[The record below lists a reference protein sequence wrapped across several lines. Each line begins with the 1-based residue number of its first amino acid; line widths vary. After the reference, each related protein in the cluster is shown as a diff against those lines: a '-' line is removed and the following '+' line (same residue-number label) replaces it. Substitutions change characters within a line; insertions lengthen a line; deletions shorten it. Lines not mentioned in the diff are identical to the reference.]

1 MFLSG
6 LKSCNSSCT
15 PPQII
20 TFNTPFSN
28 VEDISNL
35 IILNQNLNQT
45 SIAFNEFEKI
55 SMECQVSY
63 SEDELSFAYSIDGTC
78 WSCYMN
84 VDDIFKSLSNST
96 SDFFLRI
103 KVDGPVSGILKKD
116 FSSESLNIYNDWS
129 ISLMSGFNFS
139 YTCTLSN
146 SNLYNPYANMDCAI
160 QLQTQLA
167 ETVSCMFGIQ
177 AYYFQVNG
185 VNSSADV
192 TFKEYALYNVASVKQ
207 IKLMVTDGTMPSS
220 RPEFSDLGLDF
231 QTDWEVEITKGTF
244 ATAFGATAQPSEGD
258 FVYIPMMKRMWSV
271 SGAWEEKN
279 QSLMWV
285 GTSFKLTLVKYQDDS
300 SIDKGNVETIVN
312 DIVKTKYEDLFG
324 DEEDLD
330 SGIESAP
337 LIQQTPSN
345 LSPVFESD
353 CCRKFVSTFVLNC
366 VKNANTNNTNNT
378 GNTLY
383 YKGTQICDSF
393 YDMTQVDS
401 SIVISKENSIGLIY
415 QRQFC
420 GSEFSLSFL
429 INVSGYVETFPS
441 QLKVISIGDISVILE
456 KQKNNNLYIIKTKN
470 LKVEIEPNNWYFIVL
485 RGSKTMNTSNLI
497 CAKYK
502 YPDNLPIYKLQKFH
516 YYFDIDGAEVVS
528 DTFSEEFDVES
539 KSEVKV
545 SHFPGCLSNVK
556 LLNIY
561 NDNLSELLMQ
571 NPTNQHLLINDTA
584 LPFLSLRG
592 VNQY

>member
-1 MFLSG
+1 MFLRG
-6 LKSCNSSCT
+6 LTSCNGSCT

-28 VEDISNL
+28 VENISNL
-35 IILNQNLNQT
+35 IILNQNLNRI
-45 SIAFNEFEKI
+45 SIDFDEFEKI
-55 SMECQVSY
+55 SQECKVSY
-63 SEDELSFAYSIDGTC
+63 SEDELTFAYSMDGVC
-78 WSCYMN
+78 WSCYMA
-84 VDDIFKSLSNST
+84 VDDVFKSLSNST

-103 KVDGPVSGILKKD
+103 KVVGPVSGIFQKD
-116 FSSESLNIYNDWS
+116 FSSGSLSIYTDWS

-139 YTCTLSN
+139 YTCTSSN

-192 TFKEYALYNVASVKQ
+192 TFKEYALYNVTSVKQ
-207 IKLMVTDGTMPSS
+207 IKLMITDGAMPSS

-231 QTDWEVEITKGTF
+231 QTDWEVEVTKGTF
-244 ATAFGATAQPSEGD
+244 ATAFGATAQPNEGD

-285 GTSFKLTLVKYQDDS
+285 GTSFKLTLVKYQDDT
-300 SIDKGNVETIVN
+300 SINKENVETIIN

-324 DEEDLD
+324 DEEGLD
-330 SGIESAP
+330 SGIESAQ
-337 LIQQTPSN
+337 LIQQAPSN

-353 CCRKFVSTFVLNC
+353 SCRRFVSNFVLNC
-366 VKNANTNNTNNT
+366 VKNANTNNSNRAN
-378 GNTLY
+378 NTLY

-393 YDMTQVDS
+393 YDMTQIDPS
-401 SIVISKENSIGLIY
+401 LTLPKENSIGLIY

-420 GSEFSLSFL
+420 GYEFSLSFL
-429 INVSGYVETFPS
+429 INVSNYDESFAD
-441 QLKVISIGDISVILE
+441 QLEVISMGNILVILE
-456 KQKNNNLYIIKTKN
+456 KQKNTNLYIIKTKN

-502 YPDNLPIYKLQKFH
+502 YPDNLPIYKLQKYH
-516 YYFDIDGAEVVS
+516 YYFDIDGAETVS
-528 DTFSEEFDVES
+528 NTFSTEFETDS
-539 KSEVKV
+539 KTAVKV

-584 LPFLSLRG
+584 LPFIGLNG

>member
-6 LKSCNSSCT
+6 LKSCNGSCT

-28 VEDISNL
+28 VENISNL
-35 IILNQNLNQT
+35 IILNQNLNRV
-45 SIAFNEFEKI
+45 SIDFDEFEKI
-55 SMECQVSY
+55 SLRCQVYY
-63 SEDELSFAYSIDGTC
+63 SEDELSFAYSMDETC
-78 WSCYMN
+78 WSCYMT
-84 VDDIFKSLSNST
+84 VDEIFKSLSNST

-103 KVDGPVSGILKKD
+103 KVNGPVSGIFQKD
-116 FSSESLNIYNDWS
+116 LSTGTLNIYNDWS

-139 YTCTLSN
+139 YTCASSN

-192 TFKEYALYNVASVKQ
+192 TFKEYALYNVTSVKQ
-207 IKLMVTDGTMPSS
+207 IKLMITDGTMPSS

-244 ATAFGATAQPSEGD
+244 ATAFGTTAQPAEGD

-271 SGAWEEKN
+271 TGAWEEKN
-279 QSLMWV
+279 QSLMWI
-285 GTSFKLTLVKYQDDS
+285 GTNFKLTLVKYQDDAS
-300 SIDKGNVETIVN
+300 VNKENVETIVN

-324 DEEDLD
+324 DEEGLD
-330 SGIESAP
+330 SGIESTQ
-337 LIQQTPSN
+337 LIQQTSSN

-353 CCRKFVSTFVLNC
+353 SCRRSVSNFVLNC
-366 VKNANTNNTNNT
+366 VKNANTNNSSNAN
-378 GNTLY
+378 NTLY
-383 YKGTQICDSF
+383 YQGTQICDSF
-393 YDMTQVDS
+393 YDMNQVDPS
-401 SIVISKENSIGLIY
+401 LVESKANSIGLIY

-429 INVSGYVETFPS
+429 INVSNYDELFS
-441 QLKVISIGDISVILE
+441 DQLEVISIGNISVILE

-502 YPDNLPIYKLQKFH
+502 YPDNLPIYKLQKYH

-528 DTFSEEFDVES
+528 STFSIEFDVDT

-584 LPFLSLRG
+584 LPFLGLNG

>member
-1 MFLSG
+1 MLLSG
-6 LKSCNSSCT
+6 LKSCNGSCT

-35 IILNQNLNQT
+35 IILKQNLNRT
-45 SIAFNEFEKI
+45 SIDFDEFEEI
-55 SMECQVSY
+55 SSNCQVSY
-63 SEDELSFAYSIDGTC
+63 SDSELSFAYSMDGTC
-78 WSCYMN
+78 WSCYMD
-84 VDDIFKSLSNST
+84 VDSIFKSLSSSI

-103 KVDGPVSGILKKD
+103 KVVGPVTEILKKD
-116 FSSESLNIYNDWS
+116 FSAGTLNAYADWS

-139 YTCTLSN
+139 YTCSSVN

-160 QLQTQLA
+160 QLQTQLT

-177 AYYFQVNG
+177 AYYFMASG

-192 TFKEYALYNVASVKQ
+192 TFKEYALYNVSNVKQ
-207 IKLMVTDGTMPSS
+207 IKLMITDGTMPSS

-271 SGAWEEKN
+271 NGAWEEKN

-285 GTSFKLTLVKYQDDS
+285 GTSFKLTLVKYQDDT
-300 SIDKGNVETIVN
+300 SINKENVENIVN

-324 DEEDLD
+324 DEEGLD

-337 LIQQTPSN
+337 LVQQTPSN
-345 LSPVFESD
+345 FVPVFESD
-353 CCRKFVSTFVLNC
+353 SCRKFVSNFLLNA
-366 VKNANTNNTNNT
+366 VKNANTNNSTSAN
-378 GNTLY
+378 NTLY

-393 YDMTQVDS
+393 YDMTQIDS
-401 SIVISKENSIGLIY
+401 SSVNLKENSVGLIY

-429 INVSGYVETFPS
+429 INVSNYGEQFS
-441 QLKVISIGDISVILE
+441 DQLEMISIDGLSVVLE
-456 KQKNNNLYIIKTKN
+456 KQKNHNLYIIKTKN
-470 LKVEIEPNNWYFIVL
+470 LKVTIEPNSWYFIAL
-485 RGSKTMNTSNLI
+485 RGSKTMNTINLI

-502 YPDNLPIYKLQKFH
+502 YPDNLPIYKLQKYH
-516 YYFDIDGAEVVS
+516 YYFDIDGAEIVS
-528 DTFSEEFDVES
+528 DTFFEEFNVES

-545 SHFPGCLSNVK
+545 RHFPGCLSNVK

-584 LPFLSLRG
+584 LPFLGLNG

>member
-1 MFLSG
+1 MFLSD
-6 LKSCNSSCT
+6 LKSCNGSCT

-28 VEDISNL
+28 VENISNL
-35 IILNQNLNQT
+35 IILNQNLNRV
-45 SIAFNEFEKI
+45 SIDFDEFEKI
-55 SMECQVSY
+55 SLKSQVYY
-63 SEDELSFAYSIDGTC
+63 SEDELSFAYSMDGTC
-78 WSCYMN
+78 WSCYMD
-84 VDDIFKSLSNST
+84 VDSVFKSLSNST

-103 KVDGPVSGILKKD
+103 KVNGPVVGIFQKD
-116 FSSESLNIYNDWS
+116 FSSGSLNIYNDWS

-139 YTCTLSN
+139 YTCTSSN

-185 VNSSADV
+185 VNSSTDV

-207 IKLMVTDGTMPSS
+207 IKLMITDGAMPSS

-244 ATAFGATAQPSEGD
+244 ATAFGTTAQPSEGD

-271 SGAWEEKN
+271 SGVWEEKN

-285 GTSFKLTLVKYQDDS
+285 GTSFKLTLVKYQDDAS
-300 SIDKGNVETIVN
+300 VNKENVATIVN

-324 DEEDLD
+324 DEEGLD
-330 SGIESAP
+330 SGIESAQ
-337 LIQQTPSN
+337 LIQQTSSN

-353 CCRKFVSTFVLNC
+353 SCRRSASNFVLNC
-366 VKNANTNNTNNT
+366 VKNANTNNSSNAN
-378 GNTLY
+378 NTLY
-383 YKGTQICDSF
+383 YQGTQICDSF

-401 SIVISKENSIGLIY
+401 SLVMSKENSTGLIY

-429 INVSGYVETFPS
+429 INVSNYNETFS
-441 QLKVISIGDISVILE
+441 DQLEVISIGHISIILE

-470 LKVEIEPNNWYFIVL
+470 LKVEIEPNSWYFIVL

-502 YPDNLPIYKLQKFH
+502 YPDNLPIYKLQKYH
-516 YYFDIDGAEVVS
+516 YYFDIDGAEAVS
-528 DTFSEEFDVES
+528 STFSIEFDVDT

-584 LPFLSLRG
+584 LPFLGLNG

>member
-1 MFLSG
+1 MFLRG
-6 LKSCNSSCT
+6 LKSCNGSCT

-28 VEDISNL
+28 VENISNL
-35 IILNQNLNQT
+35 IILNQNLNRT
-45 SIAFNEFEKI
+45 SIDFDEFEKI
-55 SMECQVSY
+55 SQECKVSY
-63 SEDELSFAYSIDGTC
+63 SEDELTFAYSMDGAC
-78 WSCYMN
+78 WSCYMA
-84 VDDIFKSLSNST
+84 VDDVFKSLSNST

-103 KVDGPVSGILKKD
+103 KVVGPVSGIFQKD
-116 FSSESLNIYNDWS
+116 FSSGSLNTYNDWS

-139 YTCTLSN
+139 YTCASSN

-177 AYYFQVNG
+177 AYYFQTNG
-185 VNSSADV
+185 VNSSVDV

-207 IKLMVTDGTMPSS
+207 IKLMITDGTMPSS

-231 QTDWEVEITKGTF
+231 QTDWEVEVTKGTF
-244 ATAFGATAQPSEGD
+244 ATAFGADAQPTEGD
-258 FVYIPMMKRMWSV
+258 FVYIPMMKRMWTV

-285 GTSFKLTLVKYQDDS
+285 GTSFKLTLVKYQDDA
-300 SIDKGNVETIVN
+300 SIDKGNVEAIVN

-324 DEEDLD
+324 DEEGLD
-330 SGIESAP
+330 SGIESAQ
-337 LIQQTPSN
+337 LIQPTSSN

-353 CCRKFVSTFVLNC
+353 SCRRSVSNFVLNC
-366 VKNANTNNTNNT
+366 VKNANTNNSNSAN
-378 GNTLY
+378 NTLY

-393 YDMTQVDS
+393 YDMTQVEPS
-401 SIVISKENSIGLIY
+401 LTLPKENSIGLIY

-420 GSEFSLSFL
+420 GYEFSLSFL
-429 INVSGYVETFPS
+429 INVSNYDESFAD
-441 QLKVISIGDISVILE
+441 QLEVISMGNISVILE
-456 KQKNNNLYIIKTKN
+456 KQKNTNLYIIKTKN
-470 LKVEIEPNNWYFIVL
+470 LKVEIESNNWYFIVL

-502 YPDNLPIYKLQKFH
+502 YPDNLPIYKLQKYH

-528 DTFSEEFDVES
+528 NTFSTEFEVDS
-539 KSEVKV
+539 KAEVKV
-545 SHFPGCLSNVK
+545 NHFPGCLSNVK

-584 LPFLSLRG
+584 LPFLGLNG